1 MVQEDNPHQ
10 VAGFFNKFSDMI
22 IISTGGYRS
31 WRMIV
36 NQYDRSRH
44 MLDSIVKDL
53 SWLSNTARGRTD
65 KNGLLMDD
73 LILSIEIER
82 HQVLLFFVP

>member
-22 IISTGGYRS
+22 IISARGYRS

-36 NQYDRSRH
+36 NQDKRGRH
-44 MLDSIVKDL
+44 MLDGIVKNL
-53 SWLSNTARGRTD
+53 SRFSDTTSSRTD

-82 HQVLLFFVP
+82 H

>member
-1 MVQEDNPHQ
+1 MRDNQMVQEDNPHQ
-10 VAGFFNKFSDMI
+10 VTGFFYKFSDMI
-22 IISTGGYRS
+22 IISARGYRS

-36 NQYDRSRH
+36 DQDKRGRH
-44 MLDSIVKDL
+44 MLDSIVKNL
-53 SWLSNTARGRTD
+53 TWFSNTTSSWAD

-82 HQVLLFFVP
+82 H

>member
-10 VAGFFNKFSDMI
+10 FTGFFDKFSDMI
-22 IISTGGYRS
+22 IITARRYRS

-36 NQYDRSRH
+36 NQDERGRH
-44 MLDSIVKDL
+44 MLDSIVKNL
-53 SWLSNTARGRTD
+53 SRFSDTASGRAD

-82 HQVLLFFVP
+82 HQVLLFFIP